1 MRKVMAAL
9 VCVAV
14 LAASFGGAAE
24 VVGEKPASPPPLPL
38 HSIEGFGGVYLTETA
53 YLVNPPTAG
62 GDIGLPSVSV
72 FATDVGEKFHAGAS
86 ATLNFLG
93 RIELG
98 YSYQYLSLGDWDND
112 VEDATG
118 LSISDDDSRL
128 HTVGLRVLVVR
139 EGEGDTTWVPA
150 ITLGARYKKNTQI
163 DDIDDDLLG
172 TVGLLGYDDDDSVDF
187 TLTAS
192 KTFAGILPKPFILS
206 ATVRSTEAIHAG
218 FVGFSDDRELVLE
231 GNAIFFITDQLV
243 LAGEYRQMPDEL
255 KSLGNLVGRP
265 DDWWSLALGYVVNNQ
280 LTLTAGFANM
290 GRVLEDD
297 ENFCVLGQVKYEF

>member
-53 YLVNPPTAG
+53 YLVNPPTDG
-62 GDIGLPSVSV
+62 GTIGLPSVSV
-72 FATDVGEKFHAGAS
+72 FATDIGEKFHTGAS

-98 YSYQYLSLGDWDND
+98 YSFQYLSLGDWDND